1 MATPRLMEPVYFVEV
16 QLFFDSHLFNIAC
29 MLEHIEI
36 KGIRFLK
43 HQGFKNTTKEV
54 VVILAKF

>member
-1 MATPRLMEPVYFVEV
+1 MEPVYFVEV

>member
-1 MATPRLMEPVYFVEV
+1 
-16 QLFFDSHLFNIAC
+16 

-43 HQGFKNTTKEV
+43 HQGFKNTTKELLDV
-54 VVILAKF
+54 FLAKI